1 MIRFKKEIRAC
12 TTAFARLGDERCG
25 FPRPRLP
32 NSSTSNIAT
41 LAWLIRSLPS
51 RHLERQCTHRLRDGV
66 SGSSAVRASIQWFF
80 RFNHW
85 GADQKLAP
93 FLDGRG
99 VSSALKSLQDR
110 LSPVST
116 PKELQRVELLNYTK
130 ANGDELVGLAVELA
144 EDPSGG
150 VQVRVLMDSNVVSGV
165 TVVPLQQGGCCD

>member
-99 VSSALKSLQDR
+99 VSSAFSVAETFQRLIWSL
-110 LSPVST
+110 LSPHWNCNERLAKAIVSSEV
-116 PKELQRVELLNYTK
+116 P
-130 ANGDELVGLAVELA
+130 
-144 EDPSGG
+144 
-150 VQVRVLMDSNVVSGV
+150 VLGISIQWFLHDHWALI
-165 TVVPLQQGGCCD
+165 TVH